1 MISSFIALCFESTLT
16 LISVFSNLL
25 RLGCDL
31 KCDLLWRMVCVFLKR
46 LYILLLLDEIPCI
59 WYLVH
64 FVYSILQILC
74 FLIHLLSGF
83 YPLFKVRYW
92 NLLMLLCYYLSFPSI
107 LSVFSSYIWCS
118 AIRYIYLFNCYIYP
132 INWLFYHLSCPSLSL
147 LTVFDLKSILSSMIM
162 AHPVPCSLLVTIC
175 IFFCIL

>member
-1 MISSFIALCFESTLT
+1 MAYPGESSVYTWEEYIFCCCWIECSVCLLDPLHLWCIQVLFPYWSFIW
-16 LISVFSNLL
+16 I
-25 RLGCDL
+25 
-31 KCDLLWRMVCVFLKR
+31 
-46 LYILLLLDEIPCI
+46 
-59 WYLVH
+59 
-64 FVYSILQILC
+64 
-74 FLIHLLSGF
+74 F